1 MSNFVGINKQDDRQF
16 KHHMTANEVIR
27 HMESLRNEEQRN
39 ILMRFFKTGKGE
51 YGEGDEFLGIK
62 VPQTREVVKISKD
75 LPLNEVSV
83 LLQNIWHEVRLCG
96 FLILV
101 EKFEALTKKR
111 IVIDE
116 DSTKKRD
123 EIVLFYLKYADFA
136 NNWDLVDLSAPKIL
150 GHWLMLPSFVEEK
163 QTIVDELA
171 KSGRLWRQRIS
182 MVCTL
187 FALCRDTLP
196 TPARF
201 DAESRGMDASRNGKT
216 CEHEPLA
223 EFPANTCCYYATDG
237 SEVRHRT
244 HVSPRKAGLDA
255 QKIRITAEEAFFC
268 RL

>member
-171 KSGRLWRQRIS
+171 KNGRLWRQRIS

-187 FALCRDTLP
+187 KPLQMGEAAWCLRY
-196 TPARF
+196 
-201 DAESRGMDASRNGKT
+201 AEIHCQHPHDLMQKAVGWMLREMGK
-216 CEHEPLA
+216 
-223 EFPANTCCYYATDG
+223 
-237 SEVRHRT
+237 
-244 HVSPRKAGLDA
+244 HVSMNLLRSFLQIHAATMPR
-255 QKIRITAEEAFFC
+255 TALRYAIEHMSPQEKQDWMHK
-268 RL
+268 RYE